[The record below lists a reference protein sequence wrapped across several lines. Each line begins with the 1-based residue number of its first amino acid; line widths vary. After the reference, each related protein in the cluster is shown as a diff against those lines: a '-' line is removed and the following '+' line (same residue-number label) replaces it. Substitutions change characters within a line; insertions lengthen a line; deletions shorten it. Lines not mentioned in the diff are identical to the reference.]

1 MGSVFEDLK
10 NAFKRSNNYLN
21 QLIVINVVA
30 WLAYSLI
37 YVLAVVSNHGELF
50 NFIRTNLELPSGLHS
65 FIFKPWTLISY
76 FFLHAQTSLFHILF
90 NMLWFYW
97 CGRIIQDL
105 VGSSKIL
112 GLYVWGGISGGLLYL
127 LAYNTIPYFI
137 GLGPALLVGASA
149 SVMAV
154 VVGAAT
160 LAPDYSFNLMFIG
173 RVKMIHI
180 GLFYVALSIISLA
193 GSNGGGE
200 IAHLGG
206 ALAGFIF
213 IKQLQKGND
222 LSKPVFGIVDFFG
235 NLFKPSPKMK
245 VSHKKKPKNT
255 PSKNSSVPQEEIDKI
270 LDKIS
275 QSGYESL
282 TKEEK
287 NKLFSASQKKD

>member
-1 MGSVFEDLK
+1 
-10 NAFKRSNNYLN
+10 
-21 QLIVINVVA
+21 VVA
-30 WLAYSLI
+30 WLGYSLV
-37 YVLAVVSNHGELF
+37 YVIAKITTQEWLF
-50 NFIRTNLELPSGLHS
+50 DIVRINMELPSGFGS
-65 FIFKPWTLISY
+65 FIFKPWTLVTY
-76 FFLHAQTSLFHILF
+76 FFLPTQTSLFHILF

-97 CGRIIQDL
+97 CGKIIQDL

-112 GLYVWGGISGGLLYL
+112 GIYVWGGISGGLLYL
-127 LAYNTIPYFI
+127 IAYNTIPYFI

-160 LAPDYSFNLMFIG
+160 LAPNYSFNLMFIG

-180 GLFYVALSIISLA
+180 GLFYVGLSIISIA
-193 GSNGGGE
+193 GSNAGGE

-206 ALAGFIF
+206 ALAGYFF

-222 LSKPVFGIVDFFG
+222 MSKPVFAIVGFF
-235 NLFKPSPKMK
+235 NKLFKPSPKMK
-245 VSHKKKPKNT
+245 VSHKKKTKGKS
-255 PSKNSSVPQEEIDKI
+255 SKNGGVPQAEIDII